1 MVQSASAAST
11 SAAISSRNPQALAQ
25 AQVRAFQRRLIARR
39 ANRFFTDVEAQFAP
53 FGEAFI
59 PYGLKPPESAK
70 GIVGASRK
78 KVGHR

>member
-1 MVQSASAAST
+1 MIKSVHST
-11 SAAISSRNPQALAQ
+11 ALNCATI
-25 AQVRAFQRRLIARR
+25 VPD
-39 ANRFFTDVEAQFAP
+39 RFFTDVEAQFAP